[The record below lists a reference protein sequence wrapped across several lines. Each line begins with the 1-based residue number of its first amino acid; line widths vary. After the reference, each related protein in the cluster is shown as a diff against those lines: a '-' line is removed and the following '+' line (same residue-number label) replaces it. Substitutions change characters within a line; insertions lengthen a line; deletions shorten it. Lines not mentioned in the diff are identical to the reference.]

1 MSQPARNGINLIGVF
16 VILAII
22 GVVVAMLIPAVR
34 RVRYSAARMQCSNNL
49 RQLILGVHLYGDWDS
64 RQAAESPVGP
74 SKVPPTVLFPAGCVG
89 PAGPPEER
97 LSWMVAILP
106 YLEQAWLH
114 RRFDM
119 KAGYAGNLSAAQ
131 TGLTLFRCPDANLPV
146 GDASTHYVAMA
157 GIGTDAASRPAGA
170 DGNGFMGYDRQT
182 SSTSIRDGLAN
193 TIALVETSS
202 GVGPWARGGTST
214 LRGFDPADTPWCGE
228 RHVYGGLHTGGAQVA
243 MADGSVRMI
252 FSRIDSKKLAAAI
265 TIAGGEKVDLE

>member
-1 MSQPARNGINLIGVF
+1 ML

-22 GVVVAMLIPAVR
+22 GVVVAMLIPAVL

-49 RQLILGVHLYGDWDS
+49 KQLMLGLHSYGEWES
-64 RQAAESPVGP
+64 RQVEPPVGP
-74 SKVPPTVLFPAGCVG
+74 LKVPPTMLFPAACVG
-89 PAGPPEER
+89 LGGPPEER
-97 LSWMVAILP
+97 LSWMVAILR
-106 YLEQAWLH
+106 YLEQDWLH

-119 KAGYAGNLSAAQ
+119 KAGYAGNLSASQ

-146 GDASTHYVAMA
+146 GDTSTHYVAMA
-157 GIGTDAASRPAGA
+157 GIGADAASRPVEA

-182 SSTSIRDGLAN
+182 SSTSIRDGLSN
-193 TIALVETSS
+193 TIALMETCS

-214 LRGFDPADTPWCGE
+214 LRGFDPADQPWCGE

-265 TIAGGEKVDLE
+265 TIAGGEKVDLD